1 MTTTL
6 RSSANGTKTRRL
18 DEPSFELEPPTGGG
32 RSRWPEITVGLLI
45 IGIFALAGGW
55 LYSNASTTEPVV
67 ALRSDMERGQPVT
80 SNDLRVVEIGSEEAL
95 NLVGVD
101 QSAALLGQVALLDL
115 DAGTLVTPELFA
127 AGASIDNGSGIVGMA
142 LDPGE
147 YPTLAMRPGDRVR
160 VVSTG
165 GDDSQQVLAESAEV
179 IDVASIGVQ
188 SQLFVSVAVTTEQ
201 ADAIAAASA
210 DDLIRLIQVGGE

>member
-6 RSSANGTKTRRL
+6 RSSTNGTKPTRM
-18 DEPSFELEPPTGGG
+18 DDPSFELEPPTGGG

-80 SNDLRVVEIGSEEAL
+80 SNDLRVVEVGTEEAL
-95 NLVGVD
+95 NLVAVD
-101 QSAALLGQVALLDL
+101 QSAVLIGQVALVDL
-115 DAGTLVTPELFA
+115 EAGTLVSPEFFA
-127 AGASIDNGSGIVGMA
+127 AGAPIANGSGIVGMA

-160 VVSTG
+160 VVATDGDG
-165 GDDSQQVLAESAEV
+165 GQEVLAENAEV
-179 IDVASIGVQ
+179 IDVAPIGVQ

-210 DDLIRLIQVGGE
+210 HDLIRLIQVGGE

>member
-1 MTTTL
+1 MTTIL
-6 RSSANGTKTRRL
+6 RSSTNGTKQTRM
-18 DEPSFELEPPTGGG
+18 DAPSFELEPPTGGG

-80 SNDLRVVEIGSEEAL
+80 SNDLRVVEVGTEEAL
-95 NLVGVD
+95 NLVAVD
-101 QSAALLGQVALLDL
+101 QSAVLIGQVALVDL
-115 DAGTLVTPELFA
+115 EAGTLLSPELFA
-127 AGASIDNGSGIVGMA
+127 VGAPIANGSGIVGMA

-147 YPTLAMRPGDRVR
+147 FPTLAMRPGDRVR
-160 VVSTG
+160 VVATD
-165 GDDSQQVLAESAEV
+165 GDDGQQVLAENAEV
-179 IDVASIGVQ
+179 IDVAPIGVQ